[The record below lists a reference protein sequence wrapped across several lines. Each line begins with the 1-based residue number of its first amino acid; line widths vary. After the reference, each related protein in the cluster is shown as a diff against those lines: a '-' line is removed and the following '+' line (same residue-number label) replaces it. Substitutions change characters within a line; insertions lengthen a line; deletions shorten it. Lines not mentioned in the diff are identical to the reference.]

1 MATAIKSHCQF
12 SIATLSLLGWCVLT
26 MGLDPPV
33 GGLHEVLAG
42 GGASFEVAL
51 IVRSRARV
59 LAKVTLGSSGVFTM
73 VLSLELETK
82 VYTKVPFVIIEKA
95 V

>member
-1 MATAIKSHCQF
+1 
-12 SIATLSLLGWCVLT
+12 

-82 VYTKVPFVIIEKA
+82 VYTKVRNYREGSLA
-95 V
+95 

>member
-1 MATAIKSHCQF
+1 
-12 SIATLSLLGWCVLT
+12 

-42 GGASFEVAL
+42 GGASFEVAV

-59 LAKVTLGSSGVFTM
+59 LAKVTLGSSSGVTFTM

-82 VYTKVPFVIIEKA
+82 AMRRFAKISQSRRRPLLTLGSMSV
-95 V
+95 

>member
-1 MATAIKSHCQF
+1 
-12 SIATLSLLGWCVLT
+12 

-59 LAKVTLGSSGVFTM
+59 LAKVTLEASSGVTFTM

-82 VYTKVPFVIIEKA
+82 AMRRFAKISQLQRRAFSWLKA
-95 V
+95 STSAFTFMTLL

>member
-1 MATAIKSHCQF
+1 
-12 SIATLSLLGWCVLT
+12 

-42 GGASFEVAL
+42 GGASFEVAV

-59 LAKVTLGSSGVFTM
+59 LAKVTLGSSSGVTFTM
-73 VLSLELETK
+73 VLSLKLETK
-82 VYTKVPFVIIEKA
+82 AMRRFAKIAPSTGLRSPLLWNLA
-95 V
+95 

>member
-1 MATAIKSHCQF
+1 
-12 SIATLSLLGWCVLT
+12 

-82 VYTKVPFVIIEKA
+82 V
-95 V
+95 

>member
-1 MATAIKSHCQF
+1 MQLYAQHLRIYGTRR
-12 SIATLSLLGWCVLT
+12 SISLTDTTWQTLSLLRWCVLT

-59 LAKVTLGSSGVFTM
+59 LAKVTLEFSSGVFTM

-82 VYTKVPFVIIEKA
+82 V
-95 V
+95 